1 MEIQVTNVTVNQ
13 RGQTQRDQRRIPGSV
28 FIIGRGTQCQ
38 IHLAD
43 PRVALSHA
51 RITVTDDGTV
61 IEADPGR
68 IQVNGQAAQNSRL
81 AIGDRIEVGPYLLQ
95 VEAASE
101 GIPLALS
108 ITLVNPLEGGDAGD
122 ILTRVAP
129 TENRISKRRLSYL
142 AFLGLLILTL
152 LVPISADLLGR
163 LSSPAAAKMNA
174 GSVGQMTQAVSAKFT
189 QSWNP
194 GPLSQGH
201 QPFAS
206 DCRACHQIP
215 FKHTRDQECVTCHKR
230 IKEHVPAKEL
240 TGPQGAAFR
249 DMRCAECH
257 RDHKGKQLAPR
268 AQEQC
273 ADCHTDVEKVAA
285 DAQSGKVTDFRTE
298 HPAFRLSLLDADKP
312 KLIRR
317 VRQDK
322 KNAELLVEHSNL
334 KFNHK
339 LHLDP
344 DGVRDPDGK
353 RDAAGVRDAQGRR
366 TVMKCADCHE
376 PDEGGRLI
384 KPIVMEQHC
393 QKCHSLAFEPQV
405 TNRQAPHGS
414 ETEMA
419 TMLREFYARLV
430 LGDVPPGV
438 SPPPDLRRMRPGAV
452 LSYPQRQEAL
462 LIANQKAKQV
472 LYDMF
477 EKRKVCSTC
486 HIVKRTGDENG
497 WEVAPVRIAQVWMPQ
512 AIFSH
517 AKHTTE
523 ECASCHAVKNSK
535 ESKDI
540 AMPNI
545 EKCREC
551 HVGAKPVSGKVTSDC
566 ATCHQF
572 HAGRNYWHAE
582 MQAQLLSKPKG
593 KK

>member
-1 MEIQVTNVTVNQ
+1 MEIQVTNVCVNQ
-13 RGQTQRDQRRIPGSV
+13 RGQAQRDQRRIAGSV

-38 IHLAD
+38 IHLPD

-51 RITVTDDGTV
+51 RITVTDEGAV
-61 IEADPGR
+61 IEAEPGH
-68 IQVNGQAAQNSRL
+68 IQVNGQAAQNIKLST
-81 AIGDRIEVGPYLLQ
+81 GDRIEVGPYLLQ
-95 VEAASE
+95 IETAPE
-101 GIPLALS
+101 DIPLALS
-108 ITLVNPLEGGDAGD
+108 ITLTSPLEGVNGEGHN
-122 ILTRVAP
+122 RVAQ
-129 TENRISKRRLSYL
+129 TETRLSKRRLSYL
-142 AFLGLLILTL
+142 AFIGVLVLSL
-152 LVPISADLLGR
+152 LVPVAAELLSR
-163 LSSPAAAKMNA
+163 FSSPAAVKLQK
-174 GSVGQMTQAVSAKFT
+174 GSVGQVTQAVSAKFT

-201 QPFAS
+201 QPFAA
-206 DCRACHQIP
+206 DCLACHQIP
-215 FKHTRDQECVTCHKR
+215 FKHARDQECVTCHKR
-230 IKEHVPAKEL
+230 IKEHVPAKAL
-240 TGPQGAAFR
+240 TGPQGIAFR
-249 DMRCAECH
+249 DIRCAECH
-257 RDHKGKQLAPR
+257 RDHKGQQMAPR

-273 ADCHTDVEKVAA
+273 AECHADVEKLAA
-285 DAQSGKVTDFRTE
+285 DAHSEKAIDFRTE
-298 HPAFRLSLLDADKP
+298 HPQFRLSLLDADKS
-312 KLIRR
+312 KLVRR
-317 VRQDK
+317 VRQGRQ
-322 KNAELLVEHSNL
+322 NAAQLVEHSNL

-353 RDAAGVRDAQGRR
+353 RDQAGARDAQGRR
-366 TVMKCADCHE
+366 TVMQCADCHE
-376 PDEGGRLI
+376 ADDGGRLM

-405 TNRQAPHGS
+405 TKRQVPHGS
-414 ETEMA
+414 EAEMA

-438 SPPPDLRRMRPGAV
+438 NPPADLRRTRPGAV
-452 LSYPQRQEAL
+452 LNYPERQAAL
-462 LIANQKAKQV
+462 QIANQKAKQV

-486 HIVKRTGDENG
+486 HHVKRTGDETG

-512 AIFSH
+512 AIFTH

-523 ECASCHAVKNSK
+523 DCASCHDVKNSK
-535 ESKDI
+535 DSKDI

-566 ATCHQF
+566 ATCHKF
-572 HAGRNYWHAE
+572 HAGRDYWHAE
-582 MQAQLLSKPKG
+582 MQSQLLTKSKG